1 MEKEKFLEILE
12 KYKVPACVHEK
23 WWNNLMQHHFVF
35 CCGDSEHAM
44 LDFCRQ
50 GDGKR
55 MRNKRPM
62 VVWALYFLAFFCHNG
77 EVVGG
82 FALCLFGTSADE
94 AEAII

>member
-44 LDFCRQ
+44 LDFFV
-50 GDGKR
+50 GKA
-55 MRNKRPM
+55 MEKGC
-62 VVWALYFLAFFCHNG
+62 VI
-77 EVVGG
+77 
-82 FALCLFGTSADE
+82 SAPW
-94 AEAII
+94 